1 MSVAI
6 SSPSDDNTG
15 LLQLLTEDLDEST
28 RLLIQRS
35 PKTSDYL
42 THLTRLS
49 LDELVREPM
58 TLRTNQ
64 AQIKREAQQLTYSD
78 YPAFLHAESCRRAL
92 GTTLDNLEDDCG
104 RLLNTTTPS
113 LEHACETFLTEAK
126 TIVHERTKMTK
137 VLEHQHVLTDL
148 LELPQL
154 MDTCVWNGYYAEAM
168 DLAAHVRLLQ
178 VRYPHLPVIETIQT
192 QVQASS
198 DLMLIQL
205 ISHLRQP
212 IKLAAAMNVIG
223 CLRRMDVFASE
234 RELRMVFLRCR
245 HSCMQQRLE
254 KIKRPID
261 DTTTGT
267 AATATTNN
275 TSQESFDYLKRYV
288 DVMREQMFEMATHY
302 MSIFSNKETDT
313 LLPDYMTQL
322 VMQIQQTLKDHL
334 ASIDDTSALASLL
347 TQLQYCGMSLGRVG
361 LDFRPL
367 FARSFEQ
374 AVLPLI
380 VRTMDQATELL
391 SIDTLQA
398 STRDLVLPSTWL
410 TNTSPSASDPTTT
423 ATSNPYQPPALL
435 VDYPCLAIF
444 TNGILT
450 ALNALRLLPAISLC
464 SPVKQHLD
472 ACLLEIANSM
482 KVYGDQVLVA
492 NREEVSLVESFV
504 AAYVRCCAPFLQR
517 CLVEG
522 IFGYSVEGNLGL
534 EDVLKDYLVSA
545 KAVDSTSQQDHSD
558 ETTAQEE
565 SVDNDDPVTQQQHSN
580 DDQKEQQDVVI
591 EKDDGQL
598 DDPPVT
604 MAQPSESTE
613 TTTAAIEDHVEH
625 PVKNVAD
632 PTIMNSI
639 SSNTTSTDDHTHTVD
654 DDPAPQSSNED
665 PDNTE
670 DNTPADNTPAD
681 NTPAD
686 NTPADNTPADSTPA
700 EEKNNDGTVSTSE

>member
-28 RLLIQRS
+28 RLLIQKS
-35 PKTSDYL
+35 PRTSDYL
-42 THLTRLS
+42 THLTGLS

-104 RLLNTTTPS
+104 RLLNTTTHS

-126 TIVHERTKMTK
+126 TIVHERNKMTK

-178 VRYPHLPVIETIQT
+178 VRYPHLPVVETIQT

-254 KIKRPID
+254 KIKKPIN
-261 DTTTGT
+261 DTATGTTG
-267 AATATTNN
+267 ATVATTISTN

-302 MSIFSNKETDT
+302 MSIFSSKETDT

-361 LDFRPL
+361 LDFRSL
-367 FARSFEQ
+367 FVKSFEQ

-380 VRTMDQATELL
+380 VRTMDQATETL

-410 TNTSPSASDPTTT
+410 NNTTQSVSDTTT
-423 ATSNPYQPPALL
+423 TGASNPYQPPALL
-435 VDYPCLAIF
+435 VYYPCLAIF

-464 SPVKQHLD
+464 STVKQHLD
-472 ACLLEIANSM
+472 ACLLDIANSM
-482 KVYGDQVLVA
+482 KLYGDQVLVA
-492 NREEVSLVESFV
+492 NPEEAPLVESFV
-504 AAYVRCCAPFLQR
+504 AAYARCCAPFLQR

-522 IFGYSVEGNLGL
+522 IFGYPVVSQLGL
-534 EDVLKDYLVSA
+534 EDMLKDHLVST
-545 KAVDSTSQQDHSD
+545 KPVDSTSQHDYPD
-558 ETTAQEE
+558 ETTTEQQEKAME
-565 SVDNDDPVTQQQHSN
+565 NDDPVKQQQHSN
-580 DDQKEQQDVVI
+580 DEQTEQQNI
-591 EKDDGQL
+591 AIKEDDGL
-598 DDPPVT
+598 PTSDDSPLT
-604 MAQPSESTE
+604 KAQPSESIETITATTE
-613 TTTAAIEDHVEH
+613 DEVEH
-625 PVKNVAD
+625 PDENVTD
-632 PTIMNSI
+632 PTVA
-639 SSNTTSTDDHTHTVD
+639 TSTSPNTAVTDNSPHEVD
-654 DDPAPQSSNED
+654 AGPATQSSSED

-670 DNTPADNTPAD
+670 AVSLADN
-681 NTPAD
+681 
-686 NTPADNTPADSTPA
+686 
-700 EEKNNDGTVSTSE
+700 KNDDGTVATSD